1 MSLLLTGA
9 TGLVGQLLLEHA
21 RDRQILAICRQPAML
36 GTNVQVI
43 LGDLADPAFSLKGP
57 LQDVTEI
64 IHCAAAVRFDLP
76 LADARAINTGST
88 GRLLEFARGLPRLR
102 KFTHVSTVFVMGN
115 DEGMLP
121 EGRYRAGS
129 FPNSYEQSKAE
140 AESLV
145 LEAGKDLP
153 VQIVRLSSIAGNAKT
168 GLVKKFNHV
177 HQLLKLFS
185 RSIFPMV
192 PGHPNNPVDLIAE
205 DWTVPALWHLH
216 ENGFVPGSIAHLCA
230 GPRASIRLGDMLALC
245 AEVYDCAAP
254 ELVTLAEF
262 DRFTKRRLGPLSL
275 IGRLMEQLGLF
286 LPHLGR
292 EQIFLNSETLMRIP
306 VPPPMVESFLPAIIR
321 YCAFGETGERLPRT
335 METERVSLETI
346 SRAT

>member
-1 MSLLLTGA
+1 MLLTGA
-9 TGLVGQLLLEHA
+9 TGLVGQLLLEHM
-21 RDRQILAICRQPAML
+21 RDQQVLAVCRQPATL
-36 GTNVQVI
+36 GPNVQVI
-43 LGDLADPAFSLKGP
+43 LGDLADPAFSLNGH
-57 LQDVTEI
+57 LHEVTEI

-76 LADARAINTGST
+76 LDEARAINTDAT
-88 GRLLEFARGLPRLR
+88 GRLLKFAQSLPRLR

-121 EGRYRAGS
+121 EAPYQAGS

-140 AESLV
+140 AEVLA

-153 VQIVRLSSIAGNAKT
+153 VQIIRLSSIAGNART
-168 GLVKKFNHV
+168 GLVTKLNHV

-185 RSIFPMV
+185 RSIFPV
-192 PGHPNNPVDLIAE
+192 APGHPDYPVDLIAE

-216 ENGFVPGSIAHLCA
+216 EHGFVAGSVAHLCA
-230 GPRASIRLGDMLALC
+230 GPQASIRLGDMLRLC
-245 AEVYDCAAP
+245 AEVYDCVAP

-262 DRFTKRRLGPLSL
+262 DRFTKHRKGVPGL

-292 EQIFLNSETLMRIP
+292 KQNFLNSKTLMRIP
-306 VPPPMVESFLPAIIR
+306 VPPPRVESFLPALLQ
-321 YCAFGETGERLPRT
+321 YCAVGGTGVKLP
-335 METERVSLETI
+335 MSLETDRAGLKPI
-346 SRAT
+346 SLAT